1 MKKILILGGS
11 ENQLPLIK
19 SAKELGYQVI
29 LCDYSDNAI
38 GKKYAD
44 IFYCVSTLDKEAVL
58 KVAEKEKIDG
68 ITTNSEPAMPVVAYV
83 GNELGLPSN
92 PYESII
98 TLSRKDLFRNFLR
111 DNGFNCP
118 QVYTTDNI
126 RDALDNIYRFKFP
139 LIVKPIDSS
148 GSRGVKRI
156 NSVNEF
162 KNGFETAK
170 SFSKSNQVII
180 EEFIERS
187 HDYMIGGD
195 IFVLNGKVIFWGL
208 MNSMRDITVNE
219 FVPVGTSFPTFV
231 NYEQLKT
238 IKNAINKIIELLKIE
253 FGPFNLELMFNKD
266 NQLYIIE
273 MNPRNGGNKIPEILK
288 IATGVDLMRLTVEAS
303 LGIKDIKLTNY
314 FEEKYVSTYV
324 LHTDKDG
331 ILKNIYYSDEI
342 RNNII
347 DIKMNKKIGDN
358 VEKFDNADKLI
369 GIVFMQ
375 FNSLVE
381 MNYKL
386 NNINKLIK
394 IEVG

>member
-394 IEVG
+394 IEVD

>member
-83 GNELGLPSN
+83 GNELDLPSN

-394 IEVG
+394 IEVD

>member
-266 NQLYIIE
+266 NQLYVIE

-324 LHTDKDG
+324 LHTYKDG

-394 IEVG
+394 IEVD

>member
-1 MKKILILGGS
+1 
-11 ENQLPLIK
+11 
-19 SAKELGYQVI
+19 
-29 LCDYSDNAI
+29 
-38 GKKYAD
+38 
-44 IFYCVSTLDKEAVL
+44 
-58 KVAEKEKIDG
+58 
-68 ITTNSEPAMPVVAYV
+68 
-83 GNELGLPSN
+83 
-92 PYESII
+92 
-98 TLSRKDLFRNFLR
+98 
-111 DNGFNCP
+111 
-118 QVYTTDNI
+118 
-126 RDALDNIYRFKFP
+126 
-139 LIVKPIDSS
+139 
-148 GSRGVKRI
+148 
-156 NSVNEF
+156 
-162 KNGFETAK
+162 
-170 SFSKSNQVII
+170 
-180 EEFIERS
+180 
-187 HDYMIGGD
+187 
-195 IFVLNGKVIFWGL
+195 

-266 NQLYIIE
+266 NQLYVIE

-324 LHTDKDG
+324 LHTYKDG

-394 IEVG
+394 IEVD